1 MALVGAV
8 IAALAGP
15 SYAEVVSP
23 RRILEV
29 SDLGNPVVSPDG
41 RSVAFRL
48 ERASIERNTYDT
60 IWYVQG
66 LDGISSPLRVADGG
80 IPLRE
85 YATGLPLPA
94 KAVWSP
100 DGRWIYYRALVA
112 GKIAVWQAA
121 GDGSEARPRSE
132 GRVGKEEVSTRRSR
146 WAPQH

>member
-1 MALVGAV
+1 MILPDLATGRCHSLTSLNPSIVLLKRAINKMALVGAV

-29 SDLGNPVVSPDG
+29 SDLGNPVVSHDG

-66 LDGISSPLRVADGG
+66 LDGISSQLRVADGG

-85 YATGLPLPA
+85 YATGQIGNA
-94 KAVWSP
+94 H
-100 DGRWIYYRALVA
+100 
-112 GKIAVWQAA
+112 
-121 GDGSEARPRSE
+121 SELQYIMS
-132 GRVGKEEVSTRRSR
+132 
-146 WAPQH
+146 